1 MTDADLNKAIEV
13 AEEAV
18 AGFADDDSFEQ
29 LLALAVL
36 ELRERLNTER
46 VTVADWIMHRG
57 FATGHGDAIVDML
70 DELEWQVAER
80 EREACA
86 ECGADGGHA
95 LYCVAC
101 AEKFI
106 AQTETKDEPVA
117 TVISE
122 SGANVTHSWWHEPAL
137 PISTKLYTSPQRTW
151 VGLTDEEQ
159 SFVYDQVKQIVGG
172 NPFWVKFADA
182 IETKLKEKNT

>member
-36 ELRERLNTER
+36 ELRERLDTER
-46 VTVADWIMHRG
+46 VTVADWFMHRG

-86 ECGADGGHA
+86 LIADKSHRI
-95 LYCVAC
+95 
-101 AEKFI
+101 FRD
-106 AQTETKDEPVA
+106 TKDAHDRNSPNSEPFNPNA
-117 TVISE
+117 FGFS
-122 SGANVTHSWWHEPAL
+122 
-137 PISTKLYTSPQRTW
+137 
-151 VGLTDEEQ
+151 
-159 SFVYDQVKQIVGG
+159 VY
-172 NPFWVKFADA
+172 A
-182 IETKLKEKNT
+182 IEESLRITSAIRARGQE

>member
-46 VTVADWIMHRG
+46 VTVADWFMHRG
-57 FATGHGDAIVDML
+57 FATGHGDAIVDMI
-70 DELEWQVAER
+70 DELEWQIAEK

-86 ECGADGGHA
+86 KMCD
-95 LYCVAC
+95 YVYDN
-101 AEKFI
+101 I
-106 AQTETKDEPVA
+106 V
-117 TVISE
+117 
-122 SGANVTHSWWHEPAL
+122 
-137 PISTKLYTSPQRTW
+137 
-151 VGLTDEEQ
+151 TDEHIKAMAFKIRARGQE
-159 SFVYDQVKQIVGG
+159 
-172 NPFWVKFADA
+172 
-182 IETKLKEKNT
+182 